1 MQPVI
6 QCNAHSLKIGLTVY
20 SIYSFNRQLLNHNAA
35 GADGY
40 MDDNAITVTSPL
52 KPEEVYREH
61 ALYVKKMIAKLADK
75 YSDVLTPEDMEDIE
89 QDVWFRVMKS
99 LDGFRGDCKLTSY
112 IGAIVSHCV
121 IDHFKSAKKHQ
132 SENYDDVEYELSPP
146 HRMSPE
152 ERLDIELMLDSII
165 DTVHAMTDRRQMVF
179 YLIGIK
185 KYTQSMTAEKLRL
198 TQSTVSEHWASI
210 QQELKQAIKARFP
223 ESNCNL
229 EELLWRIDI

>member
-1 MQPVI
+1 
-6 QCNAHSLKIGLTVY
+6 
-20 SIYSFNRQLLNHNAA
+20 
-35 GADGY
+35 
-40 MDDNAITVTSPL
+40 
-52 KPEEVYREH
+52 VYREH

-99 LDGFRGDCKLTSY
+99 LDGFQGRLQAHQLYRRNCQPLRF
-112 IGAIVSHCV
+112 

>member
-1 MQPVI
+1 
-6 QCNAHSLKIGLTVY
+6 
-20 SIYSFNRQLLNHNAA
+20 
-35 GADGY
+35 
-40 MDDNAITVTSPL
+40 MDDNALTVTSPL

-61 ALYVKKMIAKLADK
+61 SLYVKKMIVKLADK
-75 YSDVLTPEDMEDIE
+75 YSDVLTQEDREDIE

-121 IDHFKSAKKHQ
+121 IDHFKSAKKHR
-132 SENYDDVEYELSPP
+132 SENYDELEYELSSP

-152 ERLDIELMLDSII
+152 ERLDIESILDSII
-165 DTVHAMTDRRQMVF
+165 EIVHAMTDRRRMVF

-185 KYTQSMTAEKLRL
+185 KYTQSMTAKKLRL

-210 QQELKQAIKARFP
+210 QQELRQAIKARFP
-223 ESNCNL
+223 ESNCDI